1 MTMSNDTMDV
11 DQLARYLRR
20 DAREV
25 SKLADRG
32 DLPGRKVGGAWRFAR
47 AEVQHWLE
55 KQLHTFSES
64 ELKAVEADHPEPT
77 EPLLTTLLH
86 EDCVAVPLPAST
98 RSSVFRELVKLAEQS
113 WQVYDADA
121 ILTAIQARED
131 LASTAQDNG
140 VAVLHPRRPLP
151 AALGESVVAFGHTIR
166 GLPFGA
172 PGGGL
177 TDLFFL
183 VCCRDDRTHLRVLA
197 RLARLFQKPG
207 FLDRLRSAESS
218 AEALHTLRD
227 TEAELIAADAA
238 A

>member
-1 MTMSNDTMDV
+1 MSNETMDL

-25 SKLADRG
+25 GKLADRG

-55 KQLHTFSES
+55 KQLPTFSES
-64 ELKAVEADHPEPT
+64 QLKAVEADHPEPT
-77 EPLLTTLLH
+77 EPLLTMLLH
-86 EDCVAVPLPAST
+86 EGCVAVPLSAST

-121 ILTAIQARED
+121 ILTAIQAREE

-140 VAVLHPRRPLP
+140 VAVLHPRRPQP
-151 AALGESVVAFGHTIR
+151 TALGESVVAFGHTIR

-197 RLARLFQKPG
+197 RLARLFQKPA
-207 FLDRLRSAESS
+207 FLDRLRSADSS
-218 AEALHTLRD
+218 AEALHILRD
-227 TEAELIAADAA
+227 GEAELLVADAA

>member
-1 MTMSNDTMDV
+1 MMSNDAMDV

-25 SKLADRG
+25 GKLADRG

-64 ELKAVEADHPEPT
+64 QLKAVEDDHPEPT
-77 EPLLTTLLH
+77 EPLLTSLLH
-86 EDCVAVPLPAST
+86 PDSVAVPLPAST
-98 RSSVFRELVKLAEQS
+98 RSSVFRGLVKLAEQS
-113 WQVYDADA
+113 WHVYDADA
-121 ILTAIQARED
+121 VLTAIQAREE
-131 LASTAQDNG
+131 LVSTAQDNG

-151 AALGESVVAFGHTIR
+151 AALGESLVAFGHTVR
-166 GLPFGA
+166 GIPFGA
-172 PGGGL
+172 PGDGL

-218 AEALHTLRD
+218 AEALRILRD
-227 TEAELIAADAA
+227 GEAELIAADAA